1 MLQNQETLYQV
12 KQWYHPTF
20 QAPTQA
26 GTGALS
32 SFTASILE
40 QRGITSKEAQ
50 STFLS
55 SGLQDLHDTR
65 LMKDALKAVRF
76 IKRAI
81 DTEQTIVI
89 YSDYDSDGVNSAVIG
104 VTLLRQ
110 LGAKA
115 YFYTNN
121 RFTQGY
127 GMMPSGVDAILTQYP
142 ETSMIITCDNGI
154 MAFDGVS
161 YAKSKGLDVIVTDHH
176 EPDDVLPEADAI
188 VDPKQTDCDYPF
200 RELCGAGVIFKL
212 MHLLYQEMA
221 QPLDPVYAMLDVVA
235 LATVGDIVPLVDENR
250 LLVKEGL
257 KLIKAKQRPTFR
269 ILEEVTE
276 PKEINAHLTLA
287 FMYVPMI
294 NAIGRLE
301 GDPRLAIEM
310 FLTEDEEE
318 IERIARYLK
327 ETNDKRKQMTREQ
340 VERAEEIV
348 EQKGL
353 RPVIVV
359 YDDSFDEGIAGL
371 IAGRLK
377 EKYHRPVFAFTKTED
392 GTLKGSGRSID
403 NFHLKKAFGVLS
415 DVMIGGG
422 GHAKAGGLS
431 IRPDQLDAFDDAV
444 NALAEEWLT
453 EEDLVKKKTVDVV
466 ITPQMLSLH
475 LLDELKALEPYGEG
489 FPKPVI
495 MVKDYPIH
503 TVKTLGKE
511 KNHLKF
517 TDNDTVI
524 IMWQGQNILELNQR
538 NRPYTLSCLG
548 FPQVNVFRNTVTLQ
562 FIVDDDNI
570 TTDTVPNGVKLL
582 QPTRLS

>member
-1 MLQNQETLYQV
+1 MLNQQETLYKV

-20 QAPTQA
+20 HPPVNKGTAP
-26 GTGALS
+26 LS
-32 SFTASILE
+32 PFTMSILE
-40 QRGITSKEAQ
+40 RRGLTSTEEQ
-50 STFLS
+50 TRFLAS
-55 SGLQDLHDTR
+55 DLKDMHDTR
-65 LMKDALKAVRF
+65 LMKDGLKAVRL

-81 DTEQTIVI
+81 ETEQTIVI

-110 LGAKA
+110 LGATA
-115 YFYTNN
+115 HFYTNN

-127 GMMPSGVDAILTQYP
+127 GMMPSGVDAILDTYPDTQ
-142 ETSMIITCDNGI
+142 MIITTDNGI
-154 MAFDGVS
+154 MAFEGVR
-161 YAKSKGLDVIVTDHH
+161 YAKEKGLSVIVTDHH
-176 EPDDVLPEADAI
+176 EPDAVLPEADAV
-188 VDPKQTDCDYPF
+188 VDPKQTDCQYPF

-212 MHLLYQEMA
+212 LHLLYEEMNR
-221 QPLDPVYAMLDVVA
+221 PLDPVFAMLDVVA

-250 LLVKEGL
+250 LFVKEGL
-257 KLIKAKQRPTFR
+257 KLIKAKQRPIFR
-269 ILEEVTE
+269 ILEDITE

-294 NAIGRLE
+294 NAVGRLA
-301 GDPRLAIEM
+301 GDPRQAIEM

-318 IERIARYLK
+318 MTRIVHYLK

-340 VERAEEIV
+340 VEHAEKLV
-348 EQKGL
+348 EAKGL

-359 YDDSFDEGIAGL
+359 YDDTFDEGIAGL

-403 NFHLKKAFGVLS
+403 NFHLKKAFHVLA
-415 DVMIGGG
+415 DTIIGGG

-431 IRPDQLDAFDDAV
+431 IHLDQLDAFDDAV
-444 NALAEEWLT
+444 NALADEWLT
-453 EEDLVKKKTVDVV
+453 EEDLVKKKSVDVV
-466 ITPQMLSLH
+466 VTPDMLH
-475 LLDELKALEPYGEG
+475 LTMLEELKALEPYGEG

-495 MVKDYPIH
+495 MVKDYPIQ
-503 TVKTLGKE
+503 TVRTLGQE

-517 TDNDTVI
+517 TDKETAI
-524 IMWQGQNILELNQR
+524 IMWQGQSVLDLNRR
-538 NRPYTLSCLG
+538 NRPYTLTCLG

-570 TTDTVPNGVKLL
+570 TTDTVLNGVEFI
-582 QPTRLS
+582 PTA